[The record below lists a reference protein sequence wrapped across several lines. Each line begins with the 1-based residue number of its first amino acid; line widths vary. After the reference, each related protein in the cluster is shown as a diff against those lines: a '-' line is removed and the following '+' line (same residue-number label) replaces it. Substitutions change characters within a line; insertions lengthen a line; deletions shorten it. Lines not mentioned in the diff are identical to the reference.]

1 MKKTSLALAVASA
14 LGASAANAAIMAE
27 YANGLVVPRV
37 YFNSAESQDT
47 AIALTTCHAGTVYWA
62 WYNTGSVKQ
71 ADGQFNMTTNDQRS
85 FTWSDPEF
93 SGFTGSLEDT
103 EGYMTFFLDTT
114 GDGQLS
120 LNDSTCLAGNAF
132 FVDLSDRDDVAFVPT
147 FPMNLAWGDLRTTGS
162 LAAGDLTAAFPLLQ
176 PNGVTDIVGLWAGA
190 RPNDTLHMRYFVDF
204 VPNSGD
210 GTTIYIWSANVIGG
224 TFSIQQFDNTQSRR
238 SLSMTL
244 GGELNILDVETS
256 GAFSSLAQFTDGFFE
271 WILPNDPTYN
281 GVVSWS
287 VVDSDRF
294 QATQTLL
301 NPIFRP
307 HITTNTPGVYNPGE
321 RFNIFEYYNP
331 QGLFD
336 PTGTVGDQLGE
347 GANMVGFPPAGSTA
361 PAPVAC
367 SGDAV
372 QGDAEEEQCQ

>member
-27 YANGLVVPRV
+27 YANGLLVPRV
-37 YFNSAESQDT
+37 FYSNDGQDT

-62 WYNTGSVKQ
+62 WYNRQSQKQ

-85 FTWSDPEF
+85 FTWSEDEF
-93 SGFTGSLEDT
+93 SGFTESLQGQ
-103 EGYMTFFLDTT
+103 EGYMTFFLDT
-114 GDGQLS
+114 GGYGPNNAQNGLLD

-132 FVDLSDRDDVAFVPT
+132 FVDLSERDDVAFVPT
-147 FPMNLAWGDLRTTGS
+147 YPMNLAWGDLNTTGS
-162 LAAGDLTAAFPLLQ
+162 IATGDLQTAFGLLT
-176 PNGVTDIVGLWAGA
+176 PNGVQDILGLWAGA

-210 GTTIYIWSANVIGG
+210 GTTLYIWSANVING
-224 TFSIQQFDNTQSRR
+224 TYSIQQFDNTQSRR
-238 SLSMTL
+238 SLSFSVN
-244 GGELNILDVETS
+244 GELNIFDVETS
-256 GAFSSLAQFTDGFFE
+256 PNFSSLAAFTDGFFE
-271 WILPNDPTYN
+271 WVLPNTPTFN

-287 VVDSDRF
+287 VVTSDRF

-307 HITTNTPGVYNPGE
+307 HIANGNGAFDAGE

-331 QGLFD
+331 QGVFA
-336 PTGTVGDQLGE
+336 TGTTTGDQFGMGDNRPGLS
-347 GANMVGFPPAGSTA
+347 PAQQH
-361 PAPVAC
+361 C
-367 SGDAV
+367 SHPGCL
-372 QGDAEEEQCQ
+372 Q